1 MSGHTPDEVLLEV
14 SRVNLAL
21 VTGCHYSNGCAIG
34 TIPHD
39 LLQMISGEYLN
50 LLAREHL
57 YSFIIEFIDSRRA
70 SEVHYELIKRLLV
83 NKEILKD
90 VVSQAKHYIDVY
102 ESEEYIYDL
111 PRDVLVDFAYD
122 ALYAILQYAS
132 PELRGDRDIVL
143 DIVKQNGRALTWAS
157 QELCE
162 DPDVVLAAVQQNGMV
177 LDYASS
183 ELRGNQEIVL
193 AAVTEYGYSLEY
205 ASPELQIDR
214 EIVLA
219 AVKTNGGALK
229 FASRELREDLEVVL
243 SAVQNNGLALQY
255 ASEELRGDQDI
266 VLAAVTN
273 FGVWPLRYASPELRG
288 DSELVRIANQSCVGN

>member
-21 VTGCHYSNGCAIG
+21 ATGCHYSNGCAIG

-57 YSFIIEFIDSRRA
+57 YSFIIEFIDSRWP

-90 VVSQAKHYIDVY
+90 VVRQAKHYYAIL
-102 ESEEYIYDL
+102 ESEGYAVGS
-111 PRDVLVDFAYD
+111 DVLVDFSDD

-162 DPDVVLAAVQQNGMV
+162 DPDVVLAAVQQYRWA
-177 LDYASS
+177 LDH
-183 ELRGNQEIVL
+183 
-193 AAVTEYGYSLEY
+193 
-205 ASPELQIDR
+205 ASPEFHGDR
-214 EIVLA
+214 DIVLA
-219 AVKTNGGALK
+219 AVKQGGTALCYASDELSGDRKVVLAAVQQNGEALQY
-229 FASRELREDLEVVL
+229 ASRELR
-243 SAVQNNGLALQY
+243 
-255 ASEELRGDQDI
+255 GDRDI
-266 VLAAVTN
+266 VLAAVQQH
-273 FGVWPLRYASPELRG
+273 GSALCYASDELREQLEKEG
-288 DSELVRIANQSCVGN
+288 Y

>member
-21 VTGCHYSNGCAIG
+21 ATGCHYSNGCAIG

-57 YSFIIEFIDSRRA
+57 YRFIIEFIDSRWP

-90 VVSQAKHYIDVY
+90 VVRQAKHYYAIL
-102 ESEEYIYDL
+102 ESEGYAVGS
-111 PRDVLVDFAYD
+111 DVLVDFSDD

-132 PELRGDRDIVL
+132 PEIKGDRDIVL
-143 DIVKQNGRALTWAS
+143 DIVQKYGYALKWAS